1 MPKKIGVFV
10 DVSNLYYC
18 IGKKYKG
25 RKLDYSKYMEY
36 IRSLGDVVVANAYG
50 AQVRNQAA
58 SFLYC
63 LKQVGF
69 TPKYQ
74 TPKSFSD
81 NGVIVKKADYDV
93 KITVDI
99 LEKASDLDIIV
110 LGSADSDFVPLLR
123 TLSDQGKKIII
134 FACKISGDI
143 SSLDSI
149 TTIEIPESFIEE
161 KKRDTSS
168 TKIR

>member
-25 RKLDYSKYMEY
+25 KKLDYSKYMDY
-36 IRSLGDVVVANAYG
+36 IRSLGDITVANAYG

-63 LKQVGF
+63 LRQVGI
-69 TPKYQ
+69 TPMYS
-74 TPKSFSD
+74 TPKSFTD
-81 NGVIVKKADYDV
+81 NGLVTKKADYDV

-99 LEKASDLDIIV
+99 LDAAPGLDILV
-110 LGSADSDFVPLLR
+110 LGSADGDFVPLLK
-123 TLSDQGKKIII
+123 SIVEGGKKVIV
-134 FACKISGDI
+134 FACKISSDI
-143 SSLDSI
+143 AELDV
-149 TTIEIPESFIEE
+149 TCIEIPESFMEE
-161 KKRDTSS
+161 KHEAAI
-168 TKIR
+168 TKTG

>member
-1 MPKKIGVFV
+1 MPKRIGVFV

-18 IGKKYKG
+18 IGKKYKS
-25 RKLDYSKYMEY
+25 RKLDYKKYLEY
-36 IRSLGDVVVANAYG
+36 IRSLGDVTIANAYG
-50 AQVRNQAA
+50 AQVKNQAA

-63 LKQVGF
+63 LRQVGF

-81 NGVIVKKADYDV
+81 NGQIVKKADYDV

-99 LEKASDLDIIV
+99 LENLSDLDIIV

-123 TLSDQGKKIII
+123 TLCEQHKKVIV

-143 SSLDSI
+143 TALENV
-149 TTIEIPESFIEE
+149 TCIEIPESFIEE
-161 KKRDTSS
+161 RKHAAVTPKTE
-168 TKIR
+168 